1 MEIILGYDIITHNGP
16 LPNCLDPKFIPTIQE
31 GSNFDY
37 NKCFKY
43 FNQKWGCDYCLFNSN
58 DLDNISTIK
67 SVYNITKDRKKG
79 NTYKW
84 FYIIEPHSGLDLF
97 FGLHKVH
104 DKFALTLISE
114 QALNE
119 IKNGEGNLLIN
130 YTIDGG
136 LGVNIEN
143 FSLIVDFTRKNNI
156 PDEKV
161 FFIFSDFKLKEN
173 FERLGVKYNVLDSN
187 FYLPFKAR
195 EFQSILNGEDK
206 TNSTI
211 VTEDDFINNI
221 EGDKKDFLLLSRHF
235 KLHRIILLNK
245 LHRMG
250 LKNNLVSWE
259 KSYYNGGMVEE
270 MLKRDNNIEFAEMLK
285 STSKHLD
292 VDDIVNV
299 WGYGSED
306 KNLYLNTY
314 ISLVTETIFF
324 QSDWKVNEFS
334 VFPTGFI
341 SEKIWKPIGHCQ
353 PFILVGPAKSLKYI
367 REKYE
372 FKTFHPYID
381 ESYDVE
387 CNDMRRIGLIEDEIE
402 KFTKKTKSEKIEFLK
417 NVQDICIYNQKL
429 FISIGEESRK
439 NITESTKEK
448 FNFLNKLFYLL

>member
-16 LPNCLDPKFIPTIQE
+16 LPNCLDPKFISTIQE

-67 SVYNITKDRKKG
+67 SVYDIIKDRKRG
-79 NTYKW
+79 NIYKW

-104 DKFALTLISE
+104 DKFALTLMSE

-119 IKNGEGNLLIN
+119 IKNSEGNLLIN
-130 YTIDGG
+130 YTVDGG
-136 LGVNIEN
+136 LGVN
-143 FSLIVDFTRKNNI
+143 
-156 PDEKV
+156 KV

-173 FERLGVKYNVLDSN
+173 FERLSVNYNVLDSN
-187 FYLPFKAR
+187 FYLSFKAR

-211 VTEDDFINNI
+211 VTEEDFINNI

-250 LKNNLVSWE
+250 LENNLVSWE

-314 ISLVTETIFF
+314 ISLVTETIFY
-324 QSDWKVNEFS
+324 QSDWEVNEFS
-334 VFPTGFI
+334 IFPTGFI

-353 PFILVGPAKSLKYI
+353 PFILAGPAKTLKYI
-367 REKYE
+367 REKYG

-381 ESYDVE
+381 ESYDDE
-387 CNDMRRIGLIEDEIE
+387 CNDMRRINLIENEIE
-402 KFTKKTKSEKIEFLK
+402 KFTKKTKLEKIQFLK
-417 NVQDICIYNQKL
+417 NVQDICIHNQKL

-439 NITESTKEK
+439 EITESTREK
-448 FNFLNKLFYLL
+448 YDFLNKL